1 MKTIAARKTK
11 SIGPKAAPND
21 AALVVI
27 TPRVKTTKARGSVPD
42 LRRVLPEEVAR
53 AIAAAGP
60 HGPLI
65 RFLFTSG
72 ARLSEV
78 VGKRGVTVRQLDFVA
93 STVRL
98 HTLKRREEHFRVVP
112 LPTAVLGPLAQ
123 RIMAEGLKP
132 GDLLFGFSRQHA
144 YQVIRAALLAAGVD
158 AHRAR
163 PHALRHGHAFH
174 VLASGAPLTVVQQA
188 LGHST
193 PLTTAI
199 YLKASGAD
207 LREAYSA
214 VDFG

>member
-1 MKTIAARKTK
+1 MTAIASRKTK
-11 SIGPKAAPND
+11 GSAAKIAGND

-27 TPRVKTTKARGSVPD
+27 TPGLKTRKVKGSVPD

-65 RFLFTSG
+65 RFLWTSG

-78 VGKRGVTVRQLDFVA
+78 VGKRGVTVRQIDFATA
-93 STVRL
+93 SARL
-98 HTLKRREEHFRVVP
+98 RTLKRQGEHFRVVP
-112 LPTAVLGPLAQ
+112 LPPSVLGQLAQ
-123 RIMAEGLKP
+123 RIMGEGLKP
-132 GDLLFGFSRQHA
+132 DALLFPFSRQYA
-144 YQVIRAALLAAGVD
+144 YQVIRSALLAAGVD

-174 VLASGAPLTVVQQA
+174 VLASGAPITTVQAA
-188 LGHST
+188 LGHSS
-193 PLTTAI
+193 PLTTVI

-207 LREAYSA
+207 VRAAYSK